1 MSRWKI
7 NAIGEDTLIANSI
20 ARLEAVLNTVPEQFQ
35 ALQDEV
41 RISGLTRSSTTMP
54 LSKS

>member
-1 MSRWKI
+1 M
-7 NAIGEDTLIANSI
+7 IANSI